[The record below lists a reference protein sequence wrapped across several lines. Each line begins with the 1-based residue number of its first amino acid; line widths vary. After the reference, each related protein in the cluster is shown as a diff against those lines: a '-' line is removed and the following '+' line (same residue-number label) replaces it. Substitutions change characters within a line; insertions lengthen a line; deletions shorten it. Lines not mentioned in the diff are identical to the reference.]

1 MEFRTEMAVVGP
13 YPESLDLLGH
23 TSDDDLV
30 RYAAPASYPAMDPE
44 AWREDDPEHDL
55 LAAHVRAELEWALN
69 VVNFRSVDDRSSL
82 RITHR
87 HVLRVHGR
95 PLALAVSVVAV
106 DEDYDAD
113 QAEALILT
121 SPAVLLNSMG
131 SLLVAPLASQPS
143 GPSIRATDQALLSG
157 LDQALLSGLINDA
170 MVEIHQSDHIGYTA
184 PWADVV
190 QFRQG
195 PWRVADRHTRTDVF

>member
-13 YPESLDLLGH
+13 YPESLDLLGLI
-23 TSDDDLV
+23 SDDDLV
-30 RYAAPASYPAMDPE
+30 RYAAPASYPVMDLE

-170 MVEIHQSDHIGYTA
+170 MVDYIDLHQYA
-184 PWADVV
+184 P
-190 QFRQG
+190 QR
-195 PWRVADRHTRTDVF
+195 PWQSYSVADRCTRTAVF

>member
-30 RYAAPASYPAMDPE
+30 RYAAPASYPVMDLE

-170 MVEIHQSDHIGYTA
+170 RVDYIDLHQYA
-184 PWADVV
+184 P
-190 QFRQG
+190 QR
-195 PWRVADRHTRTDVF
+195 PWQSYSVADRCTRTAVF